1 MDRETLEIVAGSVAA
16 ILFAISEMLAL
27 SKKSN
32 CNSVSQLLA
41 NAAQCIRAKTEQEE
55 PDDEAPVLESV

>member
-27 SKKSN
+27 SKRSD

-41 NAAQCIRAKTEQEE
+41 NAAQCIRAKTEEE
-55 PDDEAPVLESV
+55 PEDEAPVTESV